1 MFIKK
6 LFQSEKFAT
15 EFQWDDEGETV
26 KVSGSFNDWKE
37 QVPLEKKYVYAAQ
50 HTSIFIMQ
58 RKITPLNS
66 CYSIFFSPQSYLK
79 ICSG

>member
-1 MFIKK
+1 MFIKI

-37 QVPLEKKYVYAAQ
+37 QVPLEKKYVYAA
-50 HTSIFIMQ
+50 
-58 RKITPLNS
+58 
-66 CYSIFFSPQSYLK
+66 
-79 ICSG
+79 